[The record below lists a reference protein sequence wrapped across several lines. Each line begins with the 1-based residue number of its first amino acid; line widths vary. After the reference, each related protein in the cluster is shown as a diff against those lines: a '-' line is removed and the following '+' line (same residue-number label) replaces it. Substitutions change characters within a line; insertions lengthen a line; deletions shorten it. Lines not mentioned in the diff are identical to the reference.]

1 MACMYLRPV
10 YRWIGTSQ
18 YATARRLALCCDSI
32 HTIHGQ
38 GGATRFSYE
47 TGKGFYVQ
55 TKNSQFSVGI
65 MKSCSCLFPH
75 VPAECQT
82 AVTAD
87 MHGTLAANRSTTQ
100 DMASRW
106 QTYIASC
113 VFNLVYQNNM
123 AGVREFSRP
132 QVRSF
137 FNTILEDCLTP
148 THGVVLKKCLCQV
161 KLNLRKIVPRL

>member
-75 VPAECQT
+75 VPAERQT
-82 AVTAD
+82 ALTAD
-87 MHGTLAANRSTTQ
+87 MHGMAANRSTAQ

-123 AGVREFSRP
+123 TGIREFSRP
-132 QVRSF
+132 RWDLFLTQYLRIVLPLRMELF
-137 FNTILEDCLTP
+137 FF
-148 THGVVLKKCLCQV
+148 KKNARV
-161 KLNLRKIVPRL
+161 KLN